1 MEVICFSANIRPCN
15 IADYIMHVQ
24 PRLGGGRGGG
34 ESQINMTG
42 MIVKIVEKRPYS
54 QVQSK
59 RGETCIFL

>member
-1 MEVICFSANIRPCN
+1 MEVICFLANIRPCN

-24 PRLGGGRGGG
+24 PRLGGRGGG
-34 ESQINMTG
+34 GSQINMTG

-59 RGETCIFL
+59 RGEICIFL